1 MRSRLGYRLAGL
13 LLGLMLL
20 TLLSCE
26 GFRLPR
32 FSHEKEMGGRAP
44 ITVTYVFD
52 NALRE
57 ARLEQAVCGN
67 NTWEGH
73 LGNDLIKAFLEVGRT
88 RFNQAVLAPPEGSP
102 KPAAEIPSD
111 VTAQVRLVRK
121 SFQGTDRMGMSDQF
135 MAQLDIE
142 LAVTYQDRNGVPVLE
157 SPLLY
162 SDQLSLYTPM
172 LGSGGTQCATGQL
185 DAALRNAAE
194 FLANRLAETI
204 FRLGSRIQPS
214 AQTAAATGQ
223 FQAQPGAAGS
233 VTFRATMLDEND
245 NQILEGGEKVGVRV
259 DVTNQGATPIL
270 AASLVLAGT
279 PSLIDAFS
287 AVLAAP
293 LQVGPL
299 QPGETKSTVF
309 WGRMPD
315 QVQSERG
322 ELTVSLASPELAA
335 LPSNQ
340 ILIGAIRPGFGPFKG
355 PQTSGLSTGVGRTSP
370 GGQGA
375 FSGLNGPAAGSANR
389 YAVIVGLDRYR
400 EASLGARSLGSIE
413 LEAAPDLL
421 AHYGKIP
428 ENQIL
433 TLRDDRATRLDIEE
447 ALVKWLPNR
456 INSES
461 VVLVYFAGQALVE
474 PRSGTVYL
482 VPYDATPTSAARR
495 LISLPALQR
504 VMGRLT
510 ARLAVLLIEAPISP
524 LKDGSSRATRKGT
537 KPPDW
542 QGVLASI
549 GHDPVEKG
557 KKRTPDRKK
566 TTLVQIVRSG
576 DSLSDS
582 GRLLAWL
589 QGGADA
595 DRDGQV
601 TLGELIHSLRGT
613 AQIFPNLSPSAP
625 ERTLPLAGSKS

>member
-121 SFQGTDRMGMSDQF
+121 SFQGTDRMGISDQF

-172 LGSGGTQCATGQL
+172 LGSGGTQCSTGQL

-524 LKDGSSRATRKGT
+524 LKDGSSRATRKGA

-566 TTLVQIVRSG
+566 TTVVQIVRSG